1 MSALTGVVS
10 VVLFL
15 PCVFKEF
22 STLDKVSPDGNA
34 GDDTTETLNIAEAE
48 AMNANGSS
56 LPKTSIKGSPSSISN
71 NYFLVYST
79 TPTMTL
85 AHCNNRMNIRLMLHY
100 LCANNST
107 MKPIVF
113 CTFSLILFQFSGLH
127 GNIIK

>member
-56 LPKTSIKGSPSSISN
+56 LPKTSIKGLTLISN
-71 NYFLVYST
+71 NYFRVYST

-85 AHCNNRMNIRLMLHY
+85 AHCNYRMNIRLMLHY
-100 LCANNST
+100 LCTNNST